1 MLGVWVKVFKVCRY
15 AFLFIWKLQVKK
27 VCQKYLLYT
36 SAVMSITMYYMDSQ
50 SLLSLLP
57 EAAIGKS
64 VFWSLF
70 LIKSPAFRPA
80 TLFKT
85 DSNKG
90 VFLGI
95 LRIFLKNLFWK
106 SSASTVSVFHFIP
119 LRYSPASLE
128 WVFEQK
134 SYPFH
139 ISYLLSSIYLYAKI
153 MQK

>member
-1 MLGVWVKVFKVCRY
+1 MQVCFFIYLKVTSKKGVPEVSIIHFCCYEYYNVLYGFAELIIITSRSSHRKKR
-15 AFLFIWKLQVKK
+15 FL
-27 VCQKYLLYT
+27 
-36 SAVMSITMYYMDSQ
+36 
-50 SLLSLLP
+50 
-57 EAAIGKS
+57 E
-64 VFWSLF
+64 SLF
-70 LIKSPAFRPA
+70 NKVSGLQACNF
-80 TLFKT
+80 FKK